1 MKNLEKKTLS
11 LQKLSIARI
20 DRTAQINING
30 GDCLPTEPTW
40 QEHVNSD
47 FVCPTSQ
54 IP

>member
-11 LQKLSIARI
+11 LQKLS
-20 DRTAQINING
+20 QINING